1 MFEPRTPRSKR
12 RFGSVE
18 ELERRMPLACTTSI
32 ALGKPQNHACSQPAV
47 ATVGPLDA
55 SHLDQS
61 EPAFAVAGSIASPP
75 AAGLIA
81 APELVSPANG
91 ARLDTTR
98 TTLRWNAVPGYTGIY
113 RVRVTDTAW
122 NGKQAAGF
130 YHTCRDQYL
139 CISTRATQLDLPVRA
154 GATYGWS
161 VTIRGASPSAGEFST
176 RVRPR
181 PGVIPAA
188 PPPEAVRAPELVE
201 GRYRCSSLDEW
212 SEKLVDASPLI
223 QTCIDRTPDHGLVEF
238 PAGRY
243 FLNGQI
249 RVTRPIE
256 LTSVGKK
263 PGDATCSEETRDCA
277 EWVAT
282 AGLNA
287 FGGMLQATA
296 MKALRFLVLD
306 GNKDNRRASPAAR
319 ACPTS
324 NPYGFNTL
332 IDSDHLT
339 IEGNVVKNALCG
351 GALVLG
357 RGHVDVTIR
366 NNLIKDNGIHT
377 RRGLW
382 SDGLTVSDLADS
394 VLVDNRFQDNTD
406 IDFILGGCQRC
417 EIRGNEIRH
426 TASRDG
432 GSFAALMLYRWV
444 RTSGDFSGTVIS
456 DNLIDCGPQRQ
467 CGTALYVGTEG
478 WSDGQVRGVAAPASD
493 RAIIRGNTFRNAMSG
508 VYLAAQDFKLHANQY
523 TNVHGTSIPTSC
535 GMRTP
540 RAPVVLSRVASAND
554 LGGEDVVPATKSLFT
569 RANWRRCIPNWP
581 F

>member
-1 MFEPRTPRSKR
+1 MFAPRKPRR
-12 RFGSVE
+12 QLRFGSVE
-18 ELERRMPLACTTSI
+18 ELERRLPLACTTS
-32 ALGKPQNHACSQPAV
+32 ALGGKPQNHACSQPTA
-47 ATVGPLDA
+47 ATVSPQDAPPLDR
-55 SHLDQS
+55 S
-61 EPAFAVAGSIASPP
+61 EPALALAWSTSFPQVAAP
-75 AAGLIA
+75 IA
-81 APELVSPANG
+81 APELVSPTNG

-98 TTLRWNAVPGYTGIY
+98 TTLRWNAVPGYTGTY
-113 RVRVTDTAW
+113 RVRVTDATW
-122 NGKQAAGF
+122 NGKQAVGF

-139 CISTRATQLDLPVRA
+139 CISTRATQLDIPVLA

-161 VTIRGASPSAGEFST
+161 VAVRGASPNSGEFST

-181 PGVIPAA
+181 PGVIPPA
-188 PPPEAVRAPELVE
+188 PPPEAVRDPELVE
-201 GRYRCSSLDEW
+201 GRYRCSSLTEW
-212 SEKLVDASPLI
+212 SEKLVNASPLI
-223 QTCIDRTPDHGLVEF
+223 QHCIDRTPDHGLVEF

-256 LTSVGKK
+256 LSSVGKQ
-263 PGDATCSEETRDCA
+263 PGDAACSEAMQDCA

-296 MKALRFLVLD
+296 LKALRFLILD

-357 RGHVDVTIR
+357 RGHVGVTIR

-394 VLVDNRFQDNTD
+394 VLVDNRFLDNTD

-456 DNLIDCGPQRQ
+456 DNTIDCGPQRQ
-467 CGTALYVGTEG
+467 CGTALYIGTEG
-478 WSDGQVRGVAAPASD
+478 WSDGQVRGLVAPASD

-508 VYLAAQDFKLHANQY
+508 VYLAAQGFKLHTNQY

-535 GMRTP
+535 GTRIP
-540 RAPVVLSRVASAND
+540 RAPVVLSRIASSND
-554 LGGEDVVPATKSLFT
+554 FGGEEVAPATKSLFT
-569 RANWRRCIPNWP
+569 RVTWRRCIPNWP